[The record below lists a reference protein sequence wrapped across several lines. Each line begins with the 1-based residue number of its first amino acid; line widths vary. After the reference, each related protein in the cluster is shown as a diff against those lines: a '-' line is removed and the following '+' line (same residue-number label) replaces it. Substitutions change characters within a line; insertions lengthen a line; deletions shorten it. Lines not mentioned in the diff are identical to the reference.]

1 MRLTCAQAAMLVKLD
16 AGESLP
22 KSQLS
27 KSLLAPLQHASV
39 VRLEKSGSS
48 YVVRGIPGKLAEL
61 AAHRWG
67 IRDLE
72 RYAQTSPENRS
83 RSLMLDVAGD
93 SKALPNRP
101 IDGVFVRSF
110 GNCFIADKP
119 LNSSP
124 PGTAVLI
131 TLSEFPKLR
140 VAASCLVAVENVE
153 CLWQFEKAARHFP
166 ELTGLDYAVVLR
178 WHWGEAWRQWLGKWK
193 GQLLYI
199 PDYDPAGLKIYVTEV
214 LPHCSNSRLLIP
226 RNFESILADR
236 GDRTLYL
243 KHEKYLP
250 ALRERPELADICRVL
265 KKTRKALEQESL
277 LI

>member
-1 MRLTCAQAAMLVKLD
+1 MLVKLD

-27 KSLLAPLQHASV
+27 KSLLAPLQHAGV

-67 IRDLE
+67 IRDLV

-83 RSLMLDVAGD
+83 RSLLLDVAGD

-101 IDGVFVRSF
+101 IDGVFIRSF

-124 PGTAVLI
+124 PGTAALI
-131 TLSEFPKLR
+131 TLREFPKLR
-140 VAASCLVAVENVE
+140 VTAPYLVAVENAE

-178 WHWGEAWRQWLGKWK
+178 WHWGEAWRQWLSHWK

-199 PDYDPAGLKIYVTEV
+199 PDYDPAGLRIYVTEV
-214 LPHCSNSRLLIP
+214 LPHCSKARLLTP
-226 RNFESILADR
+226 RYFESILADH
-236 GDRTLYL
+236 GDRELYL

-250 ALRERPELADICRVL
+250 TLIEHPELADICRVL